1 MKSLLILSVF
11 FFSFNATTIPA
22 SEQKP
27 RISLQSK
34 NGNPIRTKT
43 GKVIQVK
50 QSNFHKS
57 LI

>member
-1 MKSLLILSVF
+1 MKSLFILSAV
-11 FFSFNATTIPA
+11 FFSFNATVLPA
-22 SEQKP
+22 AEQKP
-27 RISLQSK
+27 RITLQTK

>member
-1 MKSLLILSVF
+1 MKSLFILSTI
-11 FFSFNATTIPA
+11 FFSFNTLALPA
-22 SEQKP
+22 LEQKP
-27 RISLQSK
+27 RITLQSK

-50 QSNFHKS
+50 QNNFHKS